1 MNESGSSVPSY
12 SDMYL
17 AVDGWWGQIEAYL
30 PQFWPA
36 SVVVVEVT
44 ILSILLSWV
53 CGLVCALMKASQFRT
68 LRYTAEF
75 YLWFVRGTP
84 LLAQIF
90 LIYFGLPQI
99 GLDFDPFT
107 AGVIALGLNGGAYV
121 AEIIRGGLLSIP
133 KGQSESAAAL
143 GLTYFQLMRRIV
155 LPQVVRVIIPPITND
170 AATTLKNTS
179 LLSTITIMELMLQT
193 QVIVSSTFRPFEFY
207 ILVSLIYLVM
217 TTILMVLLRW
227 AETRYEVAY

>member
-1 MNESGSSVPSY
+1 M
-12 SDMYL
+12 
-17 AVDGWWGQIEAYL
+17 
-30 PQFWPA
+30 
-36 SVVVVEVT
+36 
-44 ILSILLSWV
+44 
-53 CGLVCALMKASQFRT
+53 
-68 LRYTAEF
+68 
-75 YLWFVRGTP
+75 RGTP

-121 AEIIRGGLLSIP
+121 AEIIRGGLLSIA

-143 GLTYFQLMRRIV
+143 GMTYIQLMRRIV

>member
-1 MNESGSSVPSY
+1 MNNTDDQVASY
-12 SDMYL
+12 SEMYS
-17 AVDGWWGQIEAYL
+17 AIDNWWGLIEAYL

-36 SVVVVEVT
+36 TIIVLEVT
-44 ILSILLSWV
+44 ILSIVLSWA
-53 CGLVCALMKASQFRT
+53 CGLLCALGKAST
-68 LRYTAEF
+68 MKILRYPAEF

-84 LLAQIF
+84 LLTQIF

-99 GLDFDPFT
+99 GIDLDPFG
-107 AGVIALGLNGGAYV
+107 AGVVALGLNGGAYV

-133 KGQSESAAAL
+133 KGQSESATAL
-143 GLTYFQLMRRIV
+143 GMTYFQLMRGIV
-155 LPQVVRVIIPPITND
+155 LPQVIRVIIPPITND

-207 ILVSLIYLVM
+207 ILVSIIYLLLTSVF
-217 TTILMVLLRW
+217 MVALRW
-227 AETRYEVAY
+227 VEQRHEVAY

>member
-1 MNESGSSVPSY
+1 
-12 SDMYL
+12 
-17 AVDGWWGQIEAYL
+17 
-30 PQFWPA
+30 
-36 SVVVVEVT
+36 
-44 ILSILLSWV
+44 
-53 CGLVCALMKASQFRT
+53 MKASQFRT

-143 GLTYFQLMRRIV
+143 GMTYIQLMRRIV

>member
-1 MNESGSSVPSY
+1 MY
-12 SDMYL
+12 SAIDN
-17 AVDGWWGQIEAYL
+17 WWELIEAYL

-36 SVVVVEVT
+36 TIIVLEVT
-44 ILSILLSWV
+44 ILSIIFSWV
-53 CGLVCALMKASQFRT
+53 FGLLCALGKAST
-68 LRYTAEF
+68 LKILRYPAEF

-84 LLAQIF
+84 LLTQIF

-99 GLDFDPFT
+99 GIDLDPFG
-107 AGVIALGLNGGAYV
+107 AGVVALGVNGGAYV

-133 KGQSESAAAL
+133 KGQSESATAL
-143 GLTYFQLMRRIV
+143 GMTYFQLMRGIV
-155 LPQVVRVIIPPITND
+155 LPQVIRVIIPPITND

-207 ILVSLIYLVM
+207 ILVSIIYLLLTSVF
-217 TTILMVLLRW
+217 MVALRW
-227 AETRYEVAY
+227 VEQRHEVAY

>member
-1 MNESGSSVPSY
+1 MNDTQNQVASY
-12 SDMYL
+12 SEMYS
-17 AVDGWWGQIEAYL
+17 AIDNWWGLIEAYL

-36 SVVVVEVT
+36 TIIVLEVT
-44 ILSILLSWV
+44 ILSIILSWL
-53 CGLVCALMKASQFRT
+53 CGLVCALGKASTLKIFR
-68 LRYTAEF
+68 YPAEF

-84 LLAQIF
+84 LLTQIF

-99 GLDFDPFT
+99 GIDLDPFG
-107 AGVIALGLNGGAYV
+107 AGVVALGLNGGAYV

-133 KGQSESAAAL
+133 KGQSESATAL
-143 GLTYFQLMRRIV
+143 GMTYFQLMRGIV
-155 LPQVVRVIIPPITND
+155 LPQVIRVIIPPITND

-207 ILVSLIYLVM
+207 ILVSIIYLVL
-217 TTILMVLLRW
+217 TSVFMVALRW
-227 AETRYEVAY
+227 VEQRHEVAY